1 MSAGPQYQKN
11 QGVSKSRLY
20 DSYISSYQPSNT
32 EGGMAG
38 CNPGLFFS
46 AREHQIRRVIS
57 NYLTGNRD
65 ARILDL
71 GCGHGAYLYFLQ
83 AAGYRNIAGE
93 DVSPHQVAVAHRLGI
108 TQAECSDIL
117 PYLERTESD
126 SVDSVLLIDVLEHL
140 TLDQML
146 QIMDQVFRVLRAGG
160 ECLVHVPNA
169 EGLYGMRVRY
179 GDLTHE
185 RAFSPAAM
193 NQLFT
198 SVGFCQTR
206 CFEDQP
212 AVHGLK
218 SLLRSI
224 FWKLGTLPHRLLL
237 AAETGTFEFVLSQN
251 MLATARKL

>member
-11 QGVSKSRLY
+11 QEISKSRLY
-20 DSYISSYQPSNT
+20 DSYISSYQPSVL
-32 EGGMAG
+32 GSDSIRLD
-38 CNPGLFFS
+38 PDLFFS
-46 AREHQIRRVIS
+46 AREHQIRRLIS
-57 NYLTGNRD
+57 KHIGFNRD

-71 GCGHGAYLYFLQ
+71 GCGNGAYLYFLQ
-83 AAGYRNIAGE
+83 EAGYWNIAGA
-93 DVSPHQVAVAHRLGI
+93 DVSAHQVATAHQLGI
-108 TQAECSDIL
+108 VQAECADIL

-126 SVDSVLLIDVLEHL
+126 SVDAVLLIDVLEHL

-146 QIMDQVFRVLRAGG
+146 QIMDEVFRVLRSGG
-160 ECLVHVPNA
+160 ECLAHVPNA

-198 SVGFCQTR
+198 SVGFSETR

-212 AVHGLK
+212 HVHGFK
-218 SLLRSI
+218 SLLRSV

-237 AAETGTFEFVLSQN
+237 AAETGASTFVLSQN
-251 MLATARKL
+251 LMATARKL